1 MATSGD
7 TSLHGSA
14 EPVAAALAA
23 HDSLPMVPSSRP
35 RRKVRKGTKSCWE
48 CRHRKIKCI
57 FKLPTDETCIRCA
70 RRGAQCVGQEH
81 PEVMTTSLDR
91 SLQMSDRVVRME
103 TLINQLL
110 TELPAYSGRHRLAS
124 SPAYDSRDDDQP
136 QNRSPDSVTSP
147 AFTSPKCEPL
157 RASLSDAHPPSF
169 QVLSQDPDSSP
180 SQEPRVLLVKTSGH
194 TRLSQALR
202 QHLPSEEDVQIISK
216 ASSSTSAMFYQMQT
230 VPYNALDATRSI
242 SSMFERPNIEAHP
255 ILIARHMLYLATS
268 LQHLHPE
275 FHQEIRGLSKVPHEL
290 RHSLVEI
297 ASEMVTTRD
306 ELVDSIEGLDCV
318 IIESWYHANN
328 GNLQKALIT
337 IRRAITLAQ
346 VMGFHRKGTARHTVI
361 CSETRAY
368 PDLIWFRMLSH
379 ERYLC
384 LMLGVPQSTRDQ
396 SMASDEMLSS
406 DTPMG
411 RLDRIHCV
419 IACRLLERNQLN
431 PKDDD
436 YALTQ
441 ELDDQLQ
448 AASKDMPS
456 GWWLTPNLAAGAH
469 QPAALFWYMRQLF
482 HQLHHYSL
490 LRPSDRALVEQAQIS
505 MGDVNRPTA
514 HATNAPCSDLLR
526 RLLEMEEEAYSYSLR
541 RDHSRGPPSP
551 LPSAIDANIQLTIPF
566 FGVIHV
572 TSKAIIPRD
581 MYGEC
586 PTVGGQATNSLT
598 IAGQT
603 AVQSPVSDTPGINS
617 NDDPGMPICLNQ
629 HYPEHPPQ
637 RGYGTAV
644 SDLSNDLSHA
654 SPNFD
659 LRSGGEA
666 LGATISQYP
675 TAVFADEV
683 SNWTLH
689 SSNREF
695 LSILTD
701 TDSNG
706 NTTSDGPVEWIDVL
720 QLPSFL
726 LYISVWPN
734 HVEASAYSDIP
745 NSCGLFDELGLTST
759 QQAQLE
765 ENLGGINLDDL
776 SVLDPLERS
785 SVACT
790 IASIV
795 FGPKFINQSA
805 SSYEDVVEENWS
817 NTCWLRP
824 QCAIQPELAQ
834 DVAKAMAILT
844 FLDTKFSVRSGGH
857 NPNPGFAGVG
867 KEGILIDMSNMTHIS
882 LNEGG
887 SIASLSPGNRFRGVA
902 KSLNSIG
909 RAVHGGRNNQVGIGG
924 YFLGGGLTYFNSLYG
939 LAADNVVNYE
949 VVLANSSIINANAH
963 ENQDLWWALKGSG
976 TNFGKTIELY
986 LHGGIQ
992 LKLNY
997 WVGIVTKYDVKVTA
1011 NSPYWFEA
1019 LNYAPDQIP
1028 TLLQAIVK
1036 YAVAAEEEPYADISF
1051 NLNPSQAF
1059 VAFIYAEPV
1068 VRPNVFKMFYDI
1080 PPKSQAINSTIGNMM
1095 DLNNAMSN
1103 ITPERHLRRLVTSIV
1118 HKFSTKLLDD
1128 IYGAYA
1134 EFDSV
1139 AQSIGAVTGMTVQ
1152 PFTSAAVRHGL
1163 WTGGNPVGLTE
1174 TLQNHMEFFIQW
1186 GDSDNDEAA
1195 VAALQSITAKVETLA
1210 QQRGAYLKSKIMN
1223 DAGFYQ
1229 NVLASYGPENL
1240 SRLRDVAVR
1249 YDPLQLMIATDWG
1262 DGKLQNGLIDLTII
1276 CQGVGFAAHRYV
1288 VCDQSPVLRAALT
1301 GNFSKAQSRTVSID
1315 FDLESVKRFLEFLY
1329 TGDYHKVP
1337 DPALSRIVLYS
1348 PCDER
1353 IQRAGENVEQAITL
1367 ACADHYQAASA
1378 EDSGPDNLQLN
1389 DLVVD
1394 DVKAITESRLCHCR
1408 MSNLADY
1415 YDMTQLSKTSLAKL
1429 EEGFRSNWSADPFC
1443 ALLLESLNEISNR
1456 DTLCLLGKTAAEH
1469 YDELIAS
1476 NIFEAGGP
1484 CERLA
1489 PFILPSFARILKGID
1504 GRRQEAESDC
1514 EVLRYDL
1521 G

>member
-490 LRPSDRALVEQAQIS
+490 LVHLHLPYMLRSSQGSHVYDYSRVTCINSSREILSRLIMFHSFNRIAFSCRTIDFFGLMAAIALLIAHIDRSQCRIGSHQRSNASLGITEGLLTHQRPSDRALVEQAQIS

-720 QLPSFL
+720 QLP
-726 LYISVWPN
+726 
-734 HVEASAYSDIP
+734 
-745 NSCGLFDELGLTST
+745 C
-759 QQAQLE
+759 
-765 ENLGGINLDDL
+765 
-776 SVLDPLERS
+776 
-785 SVACT
+785 
-790 IASIV
+790 
-795 FGPKFINQSA
+795 
-805 SSYEDVVEENWS
+805 
-817 NTCWLRP
+817 
-824 QCAIQPELAQ
+824 
-834 DVAKAMAILT
+834 
-844 FLDTKFSVRSGGH
+844 
-857 NPNPGFAGVG
+857 
-867 KEGILIDMSNMTHIS
+867 
-882 LNEGG
+882 
-887 SIASLSPGNRFRGVA
+887 
-902 KSLNSIG
+902 
-909 RAVHGGRNNQVGIGG
+909 
-924 YFLGGGLTYFNSLYG
+924 
-939 LAADNVVNYE
+939 
-949 VVLANSSIINANAH
+949 
-963 ENQDLWWALKGSG
+963 
-976 TNFGKTIELY
+976 
-986 LHGGIQ
+986 
-992 LKLNY
+992 
-997 WVGIVTKYDVKVTA
+997 
-1011 NSPYWFEA
+1011 
-1019 LNYAPDQIP
+1019 
-1028 TLLQAIVK
+1028 
-1036 YAVAAEEEPYADISF
+1036 
-1051 NLNPSQAF
+1051 
-1059 VAFIYAEPV
+1059 
-1068 VRPNVFKMFYDI
+1068 
-1080 PPKSQAINSTIGNMM
+1080 
-1095 DLNNAMSN
+1095 
-1103 ITPERHLRRLVTSIV
+1103 
-1118 HKFSTKLLDD
+1118 
-1128 IYGAYA
+1128 
-1134 EFDSV
+1134 
-1139 AQSIGAVTGMTVQ
+1139 
-1152 PFTSAAVRHGL
+1152 
-1163 WTGGNPVGLTE
+1163 
-1174 TLQNHMEFFIQW
+1174 
-1186 GDSDNDEAA
+1186 
-1195 VAALQSITAKVETLA
+1195 
-1210 QQRGAYLKSKIMN
+1210 
-1223 DAGFYQ
+1223 
-1229 NVLASYGPENL
+1229 
-1240 SRLRDVAVR
+1240 
-1249 YDPLQLMIATDWG
+1249 
-1262 DGKLQNGLIDLTII
+1262 
-1276 CQGVGFAAHRYV
+1276 
-1288 VCDQSPVLRAALT
+1288 
-1301 GNFSKAQSRTVSID
+1301 
-1315 FDLESVKRFLEFLY
+1315 
-1329 TGDYHKVP
+1329 
-1337 DPALSRIVLYS
+1337 
-1348 PCDER
+1348 
-1353 IQRAGENVEQAITL
+1353 
-1367 ACADHYQAASA
+1367 
-1378 EDSGPDNLQLN
+1378 
-1389 DLVVD
+1389 
-1394 DVKAITESRLCHCR
+1394 
-1408 MSNLADY
+1408 
-1415 YDMTQLSKTSLAKL
+1415 
-1429 EEGFRSNWSADPFC
+1429 
-1443 ALLLESLNEISNR
+1443 
-1456 DTLCLLGKTAAEH
+1456 
-1469 YDELIAS
+1469 
-1476 NIFEAGGP
+1476 
-1484 CERLA
+1484 
-1489 PFILPSFARILKGID
+1489 
-1504 GRRQEAESDC
+1504 
-1514 EVLRYDL
+1514 
-1521 G
+1521 